1 MKSFALENSKKKIL
15 KNLSIIY
22 RIILSGKND
31 SGLMLLNTSEF

>member
-1 MKSFALENSKKKIL
+1 MKSFALENSEKL

-31 SGLMLLNTSEF
+31 SGLKLLNTRKF